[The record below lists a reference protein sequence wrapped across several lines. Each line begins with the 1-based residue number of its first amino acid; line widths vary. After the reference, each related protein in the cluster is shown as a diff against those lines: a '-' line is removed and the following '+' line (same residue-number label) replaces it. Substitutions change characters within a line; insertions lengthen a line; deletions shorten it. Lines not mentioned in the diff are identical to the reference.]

1 MSVSVADLEFFDC
14 LPHGYCLIDEQY
26 KILSWNRSLEEW
38 SGTLRSEMIG
48 RCLTDIQPKLC
59 DPAYKSR
66 FDLVFKTGTP
76 FVFSPLIH
84 KQIIPCGDGENIQ
97 VHRTYLTKYKSAD
110 INSALLV
117 IENVTRSHESMVRY
131 RELTEEL
138 EESKQQVV
146 KHAKR
151 LEILNE
157 ELSQFAYRTS
167 HDLKAPVTSSKGLLG
182 CVLED
187 LEDGDMS
194 SGTENIVKVIKL
206 LGGLEELISGIFSLV
221 KADYSVDSAETLNIK
236 SIYHDIES
244 RLSPVAEQN
253 ACALVF
259 TDTLV
264 GVVSVQRVR
273 LTQIIENIVSNGIKY
288 RDVNKEN
295 SVVRVVTHQES
306 DGLHIIIEDN
316 GIGIPVQFQADL
328 FTVFKRFSPEC
339 GTGTGLGMAIVKKH
353 IDFMNGRITFSSD
366 MNGTKFDI
374 LVPLAA

>member
-38 SGTLRSEMIG
+38 SGKLRSEMIG

-97 VHRTYLTKYKSAD
+97 VHRTYLTKYKSAA
-110 INSALLV
+110 INTALLV

-236 SIYHDIES
+236 SIYQDIES

-264 GVVSVQRVR
+264 GTVSVQRVR

-288 RDVNKEN
+288 RDVNKDN
-295 SVVRVVTHQES
+295 SLVRVVTHQES
-306 DGLHIIIEDN
+306 DGLHILIEDN
-316 GIGIPVQFQADL
+316 GIGIPEQNQADV
-328 FTVFKRFSPEC
+328 FTVFKRFNPEC

-366 MNGTKFDI
+366 KNGTKFDV

>member
-48 RCLTDIQPKLC
+48 RCLMDIQPKLC
-59 DPAYKSR
+59 DPAYKAS

-97 VHRTYLTKYKSAD
+97 VHRTYLTKYKSAA
-110 INSALLV
+110 INTALLV

-236 SIYHDIES
+236 SIYQDIES

-264 GVVSVQRVR
+264 GTVSVQRVR

-288 RDVNKEN
+288 RDVNKDN
-295 SVVRVVTHQES
+295 SLVRVVTHQES
-306 DGLHIIIEDN
+306 DGLHILIEDN
-316 GIGIPVQFQADL
+316 GIGIPEQNQADV

-366 MNGTKFDI
+366 KNGTKFDI